1 MPDPDL
7 IRVCPNC
14 EAWMEER
21 ASYPMRGA
29 LREGRPKPSASD
41 DCKLRCLRCG
51 FYLSCSDHV

>member
-21 ASYPMRGA
+21 A
-29 LREGRPKPSASD
+29 
-41 DCKLRCLRCG
+41 CKLRCLRCG
-51 FYLSCSDHV
+51 FYLSCSDHI